1 MTKKFSR
8 ETRVFIVL
16 LICVAVIE
24 LVCAG
29 LFWGKFDLLTYNFPW
44 SQVVVKNWAGMYR
57 PRFQNAYLVN
67 YPPLIP
73 TLLWPFGKLIH
84 HFGVALVGQS
94 PLRTTLAFLLIK
106 LLPLI
111 FHWLTAIFVYWKSSD
126 KLHGLWLSV
135 LILVNPAIW
144 FNAAFWG
151 QMDSVLVFLIVISF
165 YYLQQRQYL
174 VATLWFSV
182 GCLAKLQ
189 FIYLVPIFGL
199 VLLTQLPRRL
209 ILGYVSLVIGVNIVS
224 WLPFMIN
231 MHSVLL
237 PFKVILGGANQYDG
251 IVVNA
256 FNFWSAALKA
266 RVWYKQLLITDHILG
281 PVTYNMV
288 GQAILVLIILGLIGL
303 FWGMWRHRLPEIPL
317 SVIGLIYTGAIFF
330 FTMGQHERYQIP
342 MLAFELLWLMS
353 NRESM
358 RLQSIKWAW
367 FAGLTSMIFINEAFL
382 YFAMYV
388 NMNLVL
394 CYRLIRLGGIINTLV
409 FIGLLASLICQY
421 RRPNQNGTD

>member
-1 MTKKFSR
+1 
-8 ETRVFIVL
+8 
-16 LICVAVIE
+16 
-24 LVCAG
+24 
-29 LFWGKFDLLTYNFPW
+29 
-44 SQVVVKNWAGMYR
+44 
-57 PRFQNAYLVN
+57 
-67 YPPLIP
+67 
-73 TLLWPFGKLIH
+73 
-84 HFGVALVGQS
+84 
-94 PLRTTLAFLLIK
+94 
-106 LLPLI
+106 
-111 FHWLTAIFVYWKSSD
+111 
-126 KLHGLWLSV
+126 
-135 LILVNPAIW
+135 
-144 FNAAFWG
+144 
-151 QMDSVLVFLIVISF
+151 
-165 YYLQQRQYL
+165 
-174 VATLWFSV
+174 
-182 GCLAKLQ
+182 
-189 FIYLVPIFGL
+189 
-199 VLLTQLPRRL
+199 
-209 ILGYVSLVIGVNIVS
+209 
-224 WLPFMIN
+224 MIN